1 MRGSIALFF
10 NLLFRLAAPLVVMLL
25 CDAWAT
31 GAPLT
36 FAAGTV
42 TDEDRGSHA
51 VELPYLTEAEPWAGA
66 HHYDLA
72 FRADGV
78 PRPRLRI
85 VPDDCVRSL
94 QVNGV
99 AVDLSR
105 VGGGRLCDF
114 HSGFDVDVGRLV
126 HDGDNRITVDVD
138 NIAGRHGLHVYSVR
152 AGPWWDWRSLLAGLL
167 LVPACFLGLGLLRLP
182 ASHRWIAAALVALA
196 GWVRYH
202 YVFEWHPPELFAFSD
217 MGLYVERARDILAGG
232 TDPEQAFQPIGY
244 PLLLALSLRLGKD
257 LALVDWTH
265 VVAGWLTVVLVWR
278 ASARWLRGWSHLAV
292 LAIAA
297 LHFPFIALS
306 GFFMAET
313 VFTLQLALLAY
324 CLSRFPFPWK
334 PGHALVLGAVY
345 MSGLWFKG
353 NDTFFGPLAI
363 VWIGVWIFARRGWRT
378 TWAPLARRAV
388 VPVACFAAGAAL
400 VLASHAAYTRVHFGA
415 AQVSAP
421 TSSLNFVEGKCPWKV
436 NIDSRGRR
444 WHSPLFIQLGENDEK
459 RWSRP
464 FTDTDYFWH
473 QGLECVRRDP
483 AVVATSLRYVYYLFF
498 DNQLWPVNATTY
510 GNLSRW
516 YGMAFAGLLFPSL
529 LLGAVLVARRPRSR
543 LALVGMMAVSIA
555 LCSWVFKS
563 EMRYRVPFDVVFIPL
578 AVVGMTW
585 LAARLRRAQRPSSPS
600 ETPSTA
606 FASVSS
612 SAESATT

>member
-1 MRGSIALFF
+1 
-10 NLLFRLAAPLVVMLL
+10 MLL

-36 FAAGTV
+36 FVSGTV
-42 TDEDRGSHA
+42 TDDAGRTRTI
-51 VELPYLTEAEPWAGA
+51 ELPYLTEDEPSAGG
-66 HHYDLA
+66 HHYELA
-72 FRADGV
+72 FRAAGT
-78 PRPRLRI
+78 PRPRLR
-85 VPDDCVRSL
+85 VLPDDCVRSL
-94 QVNGV
+94 HVNGV

-105 VGGGRLCDF
+105 VGSGRLCDF
-114 HSGFDVDVGRLV
+114 HSGFDVDVGRLL
-126 HDGDNRITVDVD
+126 HQGDNRLTVDVD
-138 NIAGRHGLHVYSVR
+138 NLAGRHGLAIYSLR
-152 AGPWWDWRSLLAGLL
+152 AGPWWGWASLVAGFLL
-167 LVPACFLGLGLLRLP
+167 LPACFVALGALRLSP
-182 ASHRWIAAALVALA
+182 THRWIAAALVALA

-202 YVFEWHPPELFAFSD
+202 YVFEWHPPEAFAFSD

-244 PLLLALSLRLGKD
+244 PLLLALSLRLGRD

-313 VFTLQLALLAY
+313 VFTLQLALLVY

-334 PGHALVLGAVY
+334 PTHALVLGAVY

-353 NDTFFGPLAI
+353 NNTFFGPLAI
-363 VWIGVWIFARRGWRT
+363 VWIAAWIFARRRSRFVS
-378 TWAPLARRAV
+378 TWVPLARRVV
-388 VPVACFAAGAAL
+388 VPIACFVAGAAL
-400 VLASHAAYTRVHFGA
+400 VVASHAAYTRVHFGA
-415 AQVSAP
+415 AQISAP

-436 NIDSRGRR
+436 NVDSRGRR

-459 RWSRP
+459 RWPRP
-464 FTDTDYFWH
+464 FTDTGYFWH

-510 GNLSRW
+510 GSLSRW

-529 LLGAVLVARRPRSR
+529 LLGAILVARRPRSR
-543 LALVGMMAVSIA
+543 LALVGMMTVSIA

-578 AVVGMTW
+578 AVMGIAW
-585 LAARLRRAQRPSSPS
+585 LAARLRREKKKDERLAPAPA
-600 ETPSTA
+600 EEAALTTA
-606 FASVSS
+606 EA
-612 SAESATT
+612 